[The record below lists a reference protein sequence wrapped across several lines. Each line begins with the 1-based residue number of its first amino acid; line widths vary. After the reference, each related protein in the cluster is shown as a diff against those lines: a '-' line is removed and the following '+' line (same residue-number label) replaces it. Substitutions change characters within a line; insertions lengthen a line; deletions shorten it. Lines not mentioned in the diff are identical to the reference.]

1 MDKFVAFFKTSE
13 GWLLVLGAV
22 LGVLVS
28 AGVLPNGMDKF
39 ILDIIAG
46 LIAVITQRGV
56 HKALNG
62 GVVFQP
68 LNKGV

>member
-1 MDKFVAFFKTSE
+1 MNKFVAFFKTSE

-22 LGVLVS
+22 LGVLVN
-28 AGVLPNGMDKF
+28 AGVLPPGFDKF
-39 ILDIIAG
+39 VLDIIAG
-46 LIAVITQRGV
+46 LIAAITQRGV

-68 LNKGV
+68 LNKGA

>member
-1 MDKFVAFFKTSE
+1 MDKFVAFFRTSE
-13 GWLLVLGAV
+13 GWLLILGAV
-22 LGVLVS
+22 LGVLVKS
-28 AGVLPNGMDKF
+28 GVLPEGADKF
-39 ILDIIAG
+39 ILDLIAG
-46 LIAVITQRGV
+46 LLAVIAQRGV